1 VLSRESCLVTIGGA
15 KILLDYLLEASFLMC
30 VLRGWCL
37 EEFYEVLGEF
47 MIED

>member
-1 VLSRESCLVTIGGA
+1 
-15 KILLDYLLEASFLMC
+15 LMC

-37 EEFYEVLGEF
+37 EEFYEVLEEF